1 MSSPWDIVAQRA
13 RERLGEPGPDAVLGQ
28 SVLPVLGDN
37 PDEVAAARD
46 LSKRSGLPLP
56 VVQADRARAQREA
69 MLRELDL
76 PSLGQRAPATAEVL
90 RDRELARVAHDD
102 VRNMALLERYVRDI
116 GQRFERGQR
125 INELGPLGSDALFE
139 ALTGGQTDESREFRI
154 RQLQGQQAA
163 ETDFGVDPG
172 GVLGFFAGIPG
183 AVAEALPMMGSGVVA
198 SAEGGAVGAAG
209 GAAVGAAIGT
219 LAGPGGAAAGAVAG
233 AGEGYATG
241 ASLGLYIHSAKME
254 AGHSFLE
261 LRGITDEN
269 GQPIDQRVAAG
280 LSLAVGAT
288 AGAVEMF
295 ALGKLL
301 EKVPGVDRLTGA
313 GWRAAAKK
321 AVSNPSFRQFA
332 TGLAFSASGSAA
344 TEGLT
349 EGVQEL
355 IAIGGELAG
364 LTVTGKG
371 LDDFRFE
378 APGPDGQPIELRGTD
393 AVLARVLSA
402 TSQGAQMGAGVAA
415 SGHTARLVTDS
426 ERARAT
432 IARLPGLERLQR
444 TVDTSKLRERDPEAF
459 KRHVREVAS
468 QSGVEAVYIEPQAFR
483 EYFESV
489 APEEA
494 EALFE
499 EIPAL
504 REQQEEIA
512 RTGAD
517 VRLRLEDWLS
527 HPEMAVALKDH
538 VRLDP
543 LEMTAK
549 EALGFQDELEREVG
563 TVQEVVEGAR
573 DEGAVRKAVAGEIRG
588 QLLKVY
594 PETVATPLVELTMA
608 RMEARAQRS
617 GKTLQQLVEEEG
629 VFRIQGPQEGA
640 PEAQGALPPT
650 LESRLDRLRDEGAVR
665 EVLRDLRTGRT
676 PETKSMSQ
684 RPLLELL
691 RDTGGV
697 DPEGEIGV
705 QLRELGIRPR
715 GKGAIKGLFVKGGR
729 GAADNIV
736 AEEFPLLQE
745 LADPA
750 TGYVDPR
757 LLERALSNEIAG
769 TPLRTQEEGAA
780 IAEAEQMRAAVREA
794 IEAAGLTLEA
804 DDEALVTA
812 VLDAATTPTREF
824 DQPAFHGTPHRFD
837 RFDITKI
844 GTGEGAQV
852 YGWGLYFSSERGIAE
867 FYRSGL
873 SQRTLGFRGIELRPT
888 DFTIAAIS
896 ERLGIDPELASTVN
910 EVLTAFKSLGMD
922 GTPSDGGIADAI
934 ALAKRKAVHL
944 REVARIQGDQSRVAG
959 YDERISR
966 LDALDHSDFTL
977 KRSGQTV
984 EAEIPDDENLLDW
997 NKPLS
1002 EQHPAVRE
1010 KLEPFLDE
1018 WLDNANNPDGA
1029 QRTMRSWVD
1038 AIVNGTLTGE
1048 QIYKGLT
1055 RGGRDEV
1062 ASKRLLEAGILGHRY
1077 KADQITKSGKGD
1089 ATNFVIYD
1097 DKAIRIART
1106 FYEAN
1111 RGAIRMTDDLADVVI
1126 RFTEA
1131 ADLSTFLHE
1140 SGHLYLAQLA
1150 KDAAADEGQLE
1161 ADLETVK
1168 DWARERVG
1176 TDDVNSD
1183 AVQELWARSFEAYL
1197 FEGKA
1202 PTLALERVFA
1212 RFSAWLIRI
1221 YKRLRGIPGYEN
1233 SLTPEIRGV
1242 MDRLLATDEQ
1252 IAEAAEARGLQ
1263 EMDASALGMT
1273 EAQAAEYHRAVSD
1286 AKDEAKRRLLPQL
1299 MEQARRQA
1307 TKEWKELRES
1317 VRKEVEADVNSR
1329 PVFQAQHWLRNG
1341 KPLEGAP
1348 TPIVPHAKLDREA
1361 LVELYGKEI
1370 TKVLPGLY
1378 QKEGGLHPDVVAE
1391 IFGFPNGDDMVRSLA
1406 AAGRRQDVI
1415 AQETEAE
1422 TLRRHGKP
1430 ETRDDVEA
1438 KALEALANQKQLKAL
1453 LLAER
1458 AAATK
1463 AGGKVIPLNVAK
1475 ASAERIVRATRYRDL
1490 QPHRFRAA
1498 ALKAGREAVKLIAKG
1513 DYPEAQRAIRLQI
1526 NNLLMESEARRAIA
1540 EADRGLD
1547 YLHRV
1552 QSADRWAR
1560 IGKAGHDYQEQ
1571 IEGLLSRFNLRRNQS
1586 LRRIDKLHGLASWI
1600 AEQEANGETVL
1611 VPPKLRDEAFRT
1623 SWKELSIEDML
1634 ALRDSVRNLEHMA
1647 RRKNE
1652 FLANRDR
1659 RQREAVQADLVAAV
1673 DANGKPSNPR
1683 LSLTPTEIE
1692 TWKSWLH
1699 TAEGALVKME
1709 FLIDLLDGGD
1719 PQGQWRRNVFTPIA
1733 EAQAARLDLSKEYT
1747 EKLARS
1753 MDTLLKGQS
1762 RAYTT
1767 QWYEPT
1773 LGVRM
1778 NKMNLLALA
1787 LNVGNEGNLHRLTD
1801 AKGNG
1806 WSEQAIMSVL
1816 DQRMTES
1823 DWAFVRETWSLIDSL
1838 WPRIAEQERRL
1849 TGVVPEKVQGRT
1861 VRTAFG
1867 EFEGGYFPI
1876 VYDPHRSQFA
1886 YKIAD
1891 KGLYEGLENHFQRA
1905 ITGHGHTIERT
1916 NVAGPLLLDLA
1927 VIPGHLDQV
1936 IHDITHREVLM
1947 QVDKLLQSEQI
1958 RAAFKRTN
1966 FGDEW
1971 FQLFR
1976 PWLQGIA
1983 KDRIVENRALRGFSR
1998 MLAAARSATTTFTLG
2013 FRATTLLMQT
2023 TGHSNAVGILRERLP
2038 NWRQHYVS
2046 GMRKALGG
2054 LSPRQMQATYEG
2066 VLEASGEMRHRISN
2080 LDRDL
2085 RDVIRRNQGKVT
2097 GPARA
2102 RRAAME
2108 LIGKMQMFSV
2118 DLPVWLASYEGAQA
2132 ELGYTHEQAVEFA
2145 DSVVRMSQGAAGAKD
2160 LSAIQRA
2167 DEGYKQFTLFYS
2179 YMNTVYNQVALFSGR
2194 RVKNIRD
2201 VPAFLAS
2208 YGYFILLP
2216 ALGAALIRDA
2226 LGSNALP
2233 EEGSDEGDWFA
2244 WFVGLGLSELASMV
2258 PFVRDVLPP
2267 LIRQVT
2273 DGGRYFSGETPVQR
2287 AGEAVSD
2294 LVVPKDAIDFMF
2306 DMARIGSLAAGL
2318 PADDVLKRAEK
2329 AIRGE
2334 E

>member
-1 MSSPWDIVAQRA
+1 MRAGCPVSSPREIATQRA
-13 RERLGEPGPDAVLGQ
+13 LQRLGAPGPDAVLGQ

-56 VVQADRARAQREA
+56 VVEADRSRAEREA
-69 MLRELDL
+69 KLRELNL
-76 PSLGQRAPATAEVL
+76 PGLAQRSPATAAVL
-90 RDRELARVAHDD
+90 KDREVARVAHDD
-102 VRNMALLERYVRDI
+102 VRNMGLIERYVRDI

-125 INELGPLGSDALFE
+125 INELGPLGSDALLE

-209 GAAVGAAIGT
+209 GAAAGAAIGT

-355 IAIGGELAG
+355 IAISGELAG

-393 AVLARVLSA
+393 AILARVLSA

-444 TVDTSKLRERDPEAF
+444 TVDASKLRERDPEAF
-459 KRHVREVAS
+459 RRHVREVAA
-468 QSGVEAVYIEPQAFR
+468 QSGVEAVYVEPQAFR
-483 EYFESV
+483 EYFESI

-494 EALFE
+494 QALFD

-504 REQQEEIA
+504 REQQEEIG

-517 VRLRLEDWLS
+517 VRLRLEDFLG
-527 HPEMAVALKDH
+527 HPEMAEALREH
-538 VRLDP
+538 VRFDP

-573 DEGAVRKAVAGEIRG
+573 DEGSARQAVAGEIRA

-594 PETVATPLVELTMA
+594 PDTVVAPLVELTMA
-608 RMEARAQRS
+608 RMETRAQRA

-640 PEAQGALPPT
+640 PEARGQLPPT
-650 LESRLDRLRDEGAVR
+650 LESRLARLQDEGAVR
-665 EVLRDLRTGRT
+665 QVLGDLRAGRT
-676 PETKSMSQ
+676 PETKGMSQ
-684 RPLLELL
+684 RPILELL
-691 RDTGGV
+691 RDLGGV
-697 DPEGEIGV
+697 DPEGELGV

-729 GAADNIV
+729 GTADNIV
-736 AEEFPLLQE
+736 ASEFPLLQE
-745 LADPA
+745 LADQA

-757 LLERALSNEIAG
+757 LLERALSNEVAG

-812 VLDAATTPTREF
+812 VLDAATAPTQEF
-824 DQPAFHGTPHRFD
+824 R
-837 RFDITKI
+837 
-844 GTGEGAQV
+844 
-852 YGWGLYFSSERGIAE
+852 
-867 FYRSGL
+867 
-873 SQRTLGFRGIELRPT
+873 
-888 DFTIAAIS
+888 
-896 ERLGIDPELASTVN
+896 
-910 EVLTAFKSLGMD
+910 
-922 GTPSDGGIADAI
+922 
-934 ALAKRKAVHL
+934 
-944 REVARIQGDQSRVAG
+944 
-959 YDERISR
+959 
-966 LDALDHSDFTL
+966 
-977 KRSGQTV
+977 
-984 EAEIPDDENLLDW
+984 
-997 NKPLS
+997 
-1002 EQHPAVRE
+1002 
-1010 KLEPFLDE
+1010 
-1018 WLDNANNPDGA
+1018 
-1029 QRTMRSWVD
+1029 
-1038 AIVNGTLTGE
+1038 
-1048 QIYKGLT
+1048 
-1055 RGGRDEV
+1055 
-1062 ASKRLLEAGILGHRY
+1062 
-1077 KADQITKSGKGD
+1077 
-1089 ATNFVIYD
+1089 
-1097 DKAIRIART
+1097 
-1106 FYEAN
+1106 EAN

-1150 KDAAADEGQLE
+1150 KDAATDEGQLE

-1299 MEQARRQA
+1299 MEQARLQA
-1307 TKEWKELRES
+1307 TKEWKDLRES
-1317 VRKEVEADVNSR
+1317 VRAEVEADVNSR
-1329 PVFQAQHWLRNG
+1329 PVFQVQHWLRNG

-1540 EADRGLD
+1540 EVDRGLD

-1552 QSADRWAR
+1552 QSPRSWER
-1560 IGKAGHDYQEQ
+1560 IGKAGADYQEQ

-1600 AEQEANGETVL
+1600 ADQEARGETVL

-1733 EAQAARLDLSKEYT
+1733 EAQAERLDLSKEYT

-1753 MDTLLKGQS
+1753 MDTLLKGKS
-1762 RAYTT
+1762 KAYTA

-1823 DWAFVRETWSLIDSL
+1823 DWAFVRETWTLIDSL

-1861 VRTAFG
+1861 VRTRFG
-1867 EFEGGYFPI
+1867 EFEGGYFPV

-1927 VIPGHLDQV
+1927 VIPSHLDQV
-1936 IHDITHREVLM
+1936 IHDLTHREVLM

-1983 KDRIVENRALRGFSR
+1983 KDRIVENRALQGFSR
-1998 MLAAARSATTTFTLG
+1998 LLAATRSATTTFTLG

-2054 LSPRQMQATYEG
+2054 LSPKQMHATYEG

-2108 LIGKMQMFSV
+2108 LIGKMQMFGV

-2194 RVKNIRD
+2194 RVKSIRD

-2233 EEGSDEGDWFA
+2233 EEDADEGDWFA